1 MINCVSE
8 RNPNCCTSVQVR
20 VDSEEQEQEQ
30 EEVQEEVEVEVL
42 VSISPSS
49 VFGSENTRSGFS
61 RVITHGA
68 SPRVFL
74 LLKLFRFNQKK

>member
-30 EEVQEEVEVEVL
+30 EEVEVL

-68 SPRVFL
+68 CFCY
-74 LLKLFRFNQKK
+74 

>member
-1 MINCVSE
+1 MINCVPE
-8 RNPNCCTSVQVR
+8 RNPDCCTSVQVR

-30 EEVQEEVEVEVL
+30 EEVEVL

>member
-8 RNPNCCTSVQVR
+8 RNPDCCTSVQVR

-30 EEVQEEVEVEVL
+30 EEVEVV

>member
-20 VDSEEQEQEQ
+20 VDSEEQEQE
-30 EEVQEEVEVEVL
+30 EVEVL

>member
-8 RNPNCCTSVQVR
+8 RNPDCCTSVQVR

-30 EEVQEEVEVEVL
+30 EEVEVL

>member
-1 MINCVSE
+1 MINCFPE
-8 RNPNCCTSVQVR
+8 RNPNCCTSVQV
-20 VDSEEQEQEQ
+20 DSEEQEQE
-30 EEVQEEVEVEVL
+30 EVQVEVEEEVEVL

-49 VFGSENTRSGFS
+49 VFGSENTRCVFS

-74 LLKLFRFNQKK
+74 LLKLFKSNQKK

>member
-8 RNPNCCTSVQVR
+8 RNPDCCTSVQVR
-20 VDSEEQEQEQ
+20 VDS
-30 EEVQEEVEVEVL
+30 EVQEEVEVEVL

>member
-8 RNPNCCTSVQVR
+8 RNPDCCTSVQVR

-30 EEVQEEVEVEVL
+30 EEVEVL

-68 SPRVFL
+68 CFCY
-74 LLKLFRFNQKK
+74 

>member
-30 EEVQEEVEVEVL
+30 EEVEVL